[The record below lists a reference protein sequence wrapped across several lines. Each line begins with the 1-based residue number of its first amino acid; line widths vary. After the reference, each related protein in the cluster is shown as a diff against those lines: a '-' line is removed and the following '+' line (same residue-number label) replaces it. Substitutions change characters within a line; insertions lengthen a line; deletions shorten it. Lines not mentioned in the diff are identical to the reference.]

1 MFEHSVY
8 NNQKEKLSVHQ
19 QINNSKVCL
28 IYIYTQW
35 NIIQPLI
42 LLLNIINIIHPLKG
56 RKF

>member
-28 IYIYTQW
+28 IYIHTVEYYSTF
-35 NIIQPLI
+35 NII
-42 LLLNIINIIHPLKG
+42 IIKYY
-56 RKF
+56 